1 MPTVD
6 ITKDN
11 FEDTVARNAMVIVD
25 FWAEWCGRRRDSL
38 AAGPFAG
45 AASCRPAGVAAI

>member
-1 MPTVD
+1 MAT
-6 ITKDN
+6 IELTKDN
-11 FEDTVARNAMVIVD
+11 FEHTVTQNDMVIID

-45 AASCRPAGVAAI
+45 AASRRPAGVVIG